1 MRSLKRIFALIMAV
15 CMLSG
20 IVVAMPVSAESE
32 KYVLVKYD
40 NEETVAA
47 SASQWLTSGGLEE
60 TYNGVT
66 SLKFTS
72 KGNTDYI
79 KFPEPTEK
87 NWTKYKWLHIRMYA
101 QRAGMEFNII
111 PTTFNDTNVTHNPY
125 FLKEYTTIAPGWQ
138 VVSVPIETSSAGFGD
153 YAKKL
158 SADATESTAPS
169 WSNIG
174 GLCMITGEWD
184 AAKLNSGD
192 VIYFDEIWLGD
203 YEITSNSTGVDGTV
217 LLDTTS
223 IEAIEGTLSGA
234 AVPCTTQARED
245 GNSAYALLTI
255 PAKTEKTWT
264 IKNFDTP
271 IDLTASGA
279 KKYLNMWIYSPR
291 AYNGGLQLMCYDTNG
306 GFGMFVGTTAV
317 NWQGWKL
324 VTIDLSAT
332 PKAKSGSKGF
342 TKSSVS
348 GIGINVYGWSSNN
361 YVGHWHESAQI
372 GFEKVWLSST
382 KPTAPT
388 VAVPTTAERTQ
399 LPAENLLLVDFNSS
413 DVADALTKQGDSWKM
428 TGDNPRVYDI
438 NARMGWAEQYGYRP
452 VLYYDSTAAVSS
464 SAYKYWNTW
473 VYNPGVKL
481 NNGKAPELLFAINH
495 PDSTSACT
503 AKVNLDWTGW
513 KLISVNIEEMMGTD
527 YGKGL
532 QKLRILAN
540 NSGSVVKVPDNGNF
554 LDVERSWLSAEAP
567 VTSFGRAENGSS
579 IALNATDVPVNI
591 GSYSLTMKSEPD
603 ARLLDRVTVYKGTEA
618 LSADKDYTI
627 SVNGKRIDIA
637 FIGDLDYTTKYTVRL
652 DKSFADVFGNML
664 GTSRAYSFTT
674 KAYEKCEIGD
684 FVFGEDNKSVSV
696 TVKVNEAE
704 KEYPFML
711 ILAEMNGNV
720 LERVDV
726 ATPAYTSA
734 DGEQTITASL
744 DNRTDGTELRAFL
757 WNDKLEPYMAD
768 EAR

>member
-72 KGNTDYI
+72 KGNTDYL

-87 NWTKYKWLHIRMYA
+87 DWTKYKWLHIRMYA

-111 PTTFNDTNVTHNPY
+111 PTRFNDTNVTYNPY
-125 FLKEYTTIAPGWQ
+125 FLKKYTTIAPGWQ
-138 VVSVPIETSSAGFGD
+138 VVSVPIETSSAGFGA

-158 SADATESTAPS
+158 SEDATENTAPS

-174 GLCMITGEWD
+174 GLCMIAGAWD

-203 YEITSNSTGVDGTV
+203 YEITANSTGVDGTV

-223 IEAIEGTLSGA
+223 IEAIESTLSGK
-234 AVPCTTQARED
+234 AVPCTAQAREG

-255 PAKTEKTWT
+255 PAQKETTWDIKTNLE
-264 IKNFDTP
+264 TP
-271 IDLTASGA
+271 IDVTAAGA
-279 KKYLNMWIYSPR
+279 NKYLNMWIYSPR
-291 AYNGGLQLMCYDTNG
+291 AYNGGLQIMCYDTNG
-306 GFGMFVGTTAV
+306 GFGMFRMSSNEI
-317 NWQGWKL
+317 NWSGWKL
-324 VTIDLSAT
+324 VTIDISGT
-332 PKAKSGSKGF
+332 PKAKAGKGF
-342 TKSSVS
+342 NNKAIN
-348 GIGINVYGWSSNN
+348 GIGVNVYGWSSSK
-361 YVGHWHESAQI
+361 YVGYWPVEGEV

-382 KPTAPT
+382 IPSAPSVT
-388 VAVPTTAERTQ
+388 LPQTAEKAQ
-399 LPAENLLLVDFNSS
+399 LPTGNYLTADFNSTANTASGWTLS
-413 DVADALTKQGDSWKM
+413 DN
-428 TGDNPRVYDI
+428 NPRVYDV
-438 NARMGWAEQYGYRP
+438 NARMSWWQSNAMRNT
-452 VLYYDSTAAVSS
+452 LYIDESLSITTSD
-464 SAYKYWNTW
+464 YKYWNTW
-473 VYNPGVKL
+473 VYNPDKKL
-481 NNGKAPELLFAINH
+481 NGTSTPELSFRVYY
-495 PDSTSACT
+495 DVEGT
-503 AKVNLDWTGW
+503 ATVAAKKVALNWSGW
-513 KLISVNIEEMMGTD
+513 KLVSIDIEELLGD
-527 YGKGL
+527 NYGKKL
-532 QKLRILAN
+532 QSLRIWAN
-540 NSGSVVKVPDNGNF
+540 NSGSGVMTTDTGNF
-554 LDVERSWLSAEAP
+554 IDVERSWLSAEAP

-603 ARLLDRVTVYKGTEA
+603 TRLLDRVTVYKGTEA

-704 KEYPFML
+704 EEYPFML